1 MWEYNYNDTL
11 THHGIK
17 GMRWGVRRFQ
27 NEDGR
32 LTSAGEKRYDNNEGS
47 VPKKKSKHRLR
58 VEENYKAQGYTQE
71 EAEYAAKKHI
81 RTQRIIAAS
90 AAVAVT
96 ACVAYVGQKHIRDR
110 VDGVIKAGETL
121 QRVEMRDTGG
131 KLNDMFFLSKGKHDN
146 ARYEGMLGMTR
157 QKQTGEAYLMKLAA
171 NKDVKV
177 ASKEKAANVFG
188 ELYKNDPDF
197 KNAIEKHVKS
207 HFGGSNVIKDTNDT
221 SARNIRKMYENFN
234 AGLIDI
240 REGGSG
246 ADKKFYD
253 KLKSAGY
260 GAIQDINDMKYSGYK
275 AKNPLIVFDNS
286 SNNIMVKSVTKMSEQ
301 HVKIKGKQEL
311 AKAAGEIFVE
321 EITKQAGVLAAVGLT
336 AKAVKSYAND
346 YKQEQPDEKP
356 KST

>member
-1 MWEYNYNDTL
+1 MWTYNYNDEL
-11 THHGIK
+11 AHHGIK

-71 EAEYAAKKHI
+71 EAEYAAKNHI

-96 ACVAYVGQKHIRDR
+96 ACAAYVAQKHIRDR
-110 VDGVIKAGETL
+110 TDGLIKAGETL
-121 QRVEMRDTGG
+121 QRVEMADTGG

-146 ARYEGMLGMTR
+146 ARYEGLLGMTR
-157 QKQTGEAYLMKLAA
+157 QQQTGEAYLMKLAA

-177 ASKEKAANVFG
+177 ASKEKAASVFR
-188 ELYKNDPDF
+188 ELYENDHDF
-197 KNAIEKHVKS
+197 RRDVEQHVKK
-207 HFGGSNVIKDTNDT
+207 HFGGKNIVINTNDT

-234 AGLIDI
+234 AGLIGI

-286 SNNIMVKSVTKMSEQ
+286 NDNIMVKSVTKMSEQ

-311 AKAAGEIFVE
+311 AKVAGEMFVE
-321 EITKQAGVLAAVGLT
+321 STLKKGGVLAAVGLT
-336 AKAVKSYAND
+336 AKTVESYVND
-346 YKQEQPDEKP
+346 YKQDQPDEKP